1 MNCYYLYNIKNK
13 LRILFNINI
22 MYIEILG
29 LDINNISKYT
39 KDDIKNIYKKIALE
53 CHPDKLVKIENV
65 EEKNMK
71 IDKFK
76 KSCIAYKRALEDFE
90 NYGNLR
96 IYSYEDKNN
105 TKYSYD
111 KNYEDFCEYDNFD
124 INFWEEMYNNYFND
138 KNTIKNTF
146 INLANIF
153 LTKGIK
159 SKNYYNPSSKIIK
172 HSIILPVNYFD
183 LYTDKNKKIRIL
195 LKGVKKPFNF
205 SILCKKEYPSFSRQY
220 IDDDGI
226 EHEIEIKMMISNI
239 NKNNLKTS
247 NSYNSDSSI
256 NDNSQESGED
266 FDYDKYRLNN
276 KKVEYR
282 HKITNN
288 HIDLIID
295 MFINLNDYLEGVRKT
310 IKYIDNNYINI
321 DIPSFTLNNLIINN
335 KGLLG
340 GNLIINI
347 ILLNI
352 SKINWDKLD
361 ITEKN
366 LFIKSIEKIYKN

>member
-1 MNCYYLYNIKNK
+1 
-13 LRILFNINI
+13 
-22 MYIEILG
+22 MYFEILG
-29 LDINNISKYT
+29 LDINKISKYT
-39 KDDIKNIYKKIALE
+39 KEDIKEIYKKIALE
-53 CHPDKLVKIENV
+53 CHPDKLVKIENA
-65 EEKNMK
+65 EEKNVK
-71 IDKFK
+71 IERFK
-76 KSCIAYKRALEDFE
+76 KACIAYKKALEDFE
-90 NYGNLR
+90 NYGRLR
-96 IYSYEDKNN
+96 IYSSDDINN
-105 TKYSYD
+105 SNNNYD
-111 KNYEDFCEYDNFD
+111 NDFGDFGNFGDFGEYDNVD
-124 INFWEEMYNNYFND
+124 INFWEEMYSNYFND

-172 HSIILPVNYFD
+172 HSIILPVNYLD

-205 SILCKKEYPSFSRQY
+205 SILCKKEYPSFIRQY

-239 NKNNLKTS
+239 NKKKKDA
-247 NSYNSDSSI
+247 YNSDSSNTDSSI
-256 NDNSQESGED
+256 NDNSQESCDD

-276 KKVEYR
+276 KNIEYR
-282 HKITNN
+282 HKITNDR
-288 HIDLIID
+288 IDLMID
-295 MFINLNDYLEGVRKT
+295 IYINLKDYLEGSCKK

-352 SKINWDKLD
+352 SKINWDKLEF
-361 ITEKN
+361 TEKT
-366 LFIKSIEKIYKN
+366 LFLKSIDNIYKN

>member
-1 MNCYYLYNIKNK
+1 M
-13 LRILFNINI
+13 
-22 MYIEILG
+22 
-29 LDINNISKYT
+29 
-39 KDDIKNIYKKIALE
+39 
-53 CHPDKLVKIENV
+53 
-65 EEKNMK
+65 
-71 IDKFK
+71 
-76 KSCIAYKRALEDFE
+76 
-90 NYGNLR
+90 
-96 IYSYEDKNN
+96 
-105 TKYSYD
+105 
-111 KNYEDFCEYDNFD
+111 
-124 INFWEEMYNNYFND
+124 
-138 KNTIKNTF
+138 
-146 INLANIF
+146 
-153 LTKGIK
+153 
-159 SKNYYNPSSKIIK
+159 
-172 HSIILPVNYFD
+172 
-183 LYTDKNKKIRIL
+183 
-195 LKGVKKPFNF
+195 KGVKKPFNF

-295 MFINLNDYLEGVRKT
+295 MFINLNDYLEGARKT

-347 ILLNI
+347 IL
-352 SKINWDKLD
+352 
-361 ITEKN
+361 
-366 LFIKSIEKIYKN
+366 FYF

>member
-1 MNCYYLYNIKNK
+1 
-13 LRILFNINI
+13 

-65 EEKNMK
+65 QEKNMK

-96 IYSYEDKNN
+96 IYSYDDKNN

-172 HSIILPVNYFD
+172 HSIILPVNYF
-183 LYTDKNKKIRIL
+183 Y
-195 LKGVKKPFNF
+195 
-205 SILCKKEYPSFSRQY
+205 
-220 IDDDGI
+220 
-226 EHEIEIKMMISNI
+226 
-239 NKNNLKTS
+239 
-247 NSYNSDSSI
+247 SY
-256 NDNSQESGED
+256 
-266 FDYDKYRLNN
+266 L
-276 KKVEYR
+276 
-282 HKITNN
+282 
-288 HIDLIID
+288 
-295 MFINLNDYLEGVRKT
+295 
-310 IKYIDNNYINI
+310 YINQ
-321 DIPSFTLNNLIINN
+321 NN
-335 KGLLG
+335 
-340 GNLIINI
+340 
-347 ILLNI
+347 
-352 SKINWDKLD
+352 
-361 ITEKN
+361 
-366 LFIKSIEKIYKN
+366 